1 MQIFF
6 GPTLAILVVCCFLF
20 GGFLPL
26 GFFVGFGLLM
36 LTAFFLEDSDCFCS
50 ENISRNEVDSSFY
63 SGISRIPN
71 KLNPHISDVPEQLG
85 LEQARGPR
93 QETSV

>member
-50 ENISRNEVDSSFY
+50 DNNSSHTKVDYNDSAKNLTHNELD
-63 SGISRIPN
+63 
-71 KLNPHISDVPEQLG
+71 PHISDVPEQLELG
-85 LEQARGPR
+85 QGSGAR
-93 QETSV
+93 QETQV